1 MIINQLYKKYFQKS
15 KLFLYPL
22 LGFER
27 GTIAPIQSYMSLDGK
42 YNIEDR
48 KFILVY
54 APNLAE
60 NFEAFK
66 TNRLLKH
73 KLLIDNFEDDDKNQ
87 VFVFD
92 FSSFANEWDLISAG
106 KYSQISI
113 ESKRKILKQQEAN
126 SGNYIYMHSYLFPKK
141 WFSRYAELLD
151 VKEDLL
157 ISVGELIDKPNF
169 ENEAFQLKVKQQVI
183 PIMKKPTVKHVQST
197 CPRCNGTGRLP
208 QYNHIQ
214 NGVCFKCGGTQV
226 ITKLLA
232 A

>member
-1 MIINQLYKKYFQKS
+1 M
-15 KLFLYPL
+15 YPL

-27 GTIAPIQSYMSLDGK
+27 GTIAPIQSYMSLDEK
-42 YNIEDR
+42 YKIEDR

-54 APNLAE
+54 APELTE
-60 NFEAFK
+60 DFEAFK
-66 TNRLLKH
+66 SSRLLKH

-92 FSSFANEWDLISAG
+92 FSSFASEWDLISVA

-113 ESKRKILKQQEAN
+113 ESKRNILKQQEAN

-141 WFSRYAELLD
+141 WFGRYAELLD

-169 ENEAFQLKVKQQVI
+169 EEEAFQLNVKQQI
-183 PIMKKPTVKHVQST
+183 KPIMKKPTVRHVQSI

>member
-1 MIINQLYKKYFQKS
+1 MVINHLYKKYFQKS

-27 GTIAPIQSYMSLDGK
+27 GTIAPIQTYMSLDGK
-42 YNIEDR
+42 YQVDER
-48 KFILVY
+48 KFVLVY
-54 APNLAE
+54 EPELAAD
-60 NFEAFK
+60 FEAFK
-66 TNRLLKH
+66 TSRLLKH
-73 KLLIDNFEDDDKNQ
+73 KLLIDKFEDDDKNQ

-92 FSSFANEWDLISAG
+92 FTSFASEWDLISAG

-113 ESKRKILKQQEAN
+113 ESKRKILKQQEVN

-141 WFSRYAELLD
+141 WFGRYAEILD

-157 ISVGELIDKPNF
+157 MSVGELIDKPNF
-169 ENEAFQLKVKQQVI
+169 EKEAFQPKVKPQI
-183 PIMKKPTVKHVQST
+183 KPIMNKSTVKHVQFI

>member
-1 MIINQLYKKYFQKS
+1 MVINQLYKKYFQKS

-27 GTIAPIQSYMSLDGK
+27 GTIAPIQSYMSLDEK
-42 YNIEDR
+42 YKIEDR

-54 APNLAE
+54 APELTE
-60 NFEAFK
+60 DFEAFK
-66 TNRLLKH
+66 SSRLLKH

-92 FSSFANEWDLISAG
+92 FSSFASEWDLISVG

-141 WFSRYAELLD
+141 WFGRYAELLD

-157 ISVGELIDKPNF
+157 MSVGELIDKPNF
-169 ENEAFQLKVKQQVI
+169 EKEAFQPKVKPQI
-183 PIMKKPTVKHVQST
+183 KPIMNKLTVKHVQSI